1 MFTFLSQ
8 PLVSGAESP
17 RDIDEAKV
25 SDDGSPI
32 LQEDIFGLEIL
43 VDNDNDN
50 NDDNDNVNHLV
61 DNAPVVEI
69 THALGDLLSY

>member
-50 NDDNDNVNHLV
+50 NDDYDTHLV

>member
-1 MFTFLSQ
+1 M
-8 PLVSGAESP
+8 SGAESP

-50 NDDNDNVNHLV
+50 NDDNDNHLV